1 MFDIPT
7 KTVNFELTPE
17 STIRRGLSSA
27 RLPLWYRFSYR
38 LLTARCILC
47 EASGDLGAID
57 LCATCLRA
65 LPWDR
70 SVQSRPQALFDYR
83 PAVSRGLIAL
93 KFAAD
98 FRQAAVWGTLL
109 GASWRAIAYEVPPLI
124 VPVPLHRSRLRERGF
139 NQVAMLARYASRVS
153 GWPVAPHLL
162 ERHRA
167 TAPQTRLDG
176 ASRHLNVRDAFS
188 VGRPPSPN
196 VSFSHAIFRARTRQA
211 RLPTIIL
218 LDDVVTTGA
227 TLQAAAG
234 VLEQAGY
241 CVHPWAVARA
251 IPTKI
256 TSPMV

>member
-17 STIRRGLSSA
+17 STILRGLARA

-38 LLTARCILC
+38 LLAARCILC
-47 EASGDLGAID
+47 EAPGDLGAID
-57 LCATCLRA
+57 LCAACLRA
-65 LPWDR
+65 LPWDQ
-70 SVQSRPQALFDYR
+70 SAQSRPQALFDYR

-109 GASWRAIAYEVPPLI
+109 GAGWRAIAYEASPLI
-124 VPVPLHRSRLRERGF
+124 VPVPLHRDRLRERGF
-139 NQVAMLARYASRVS
+139 NQVAMLARYASRVC
-153 GWPVAPHLL
+153 GWPVATHLL

-176 ASRHLNVRDAFS
+176 ASRYLNVRDAFT
-188 VGRPPSPN
+188 VARPPSPHT
-196 VSFSHAIFRARTRQA
+196 SFGYKLFRARARQA

-227 TLQAAAG
+227 TLQAAADA
-234 VLEQAGY
+234 LRQAGY